1 MQVGHKVRVRGK
13 KNRVGAPFRA
23 AEFTLNYTKGIINIG
38 DEIYNLA
45 KSLQVV
51 KHPINPETGRES
63 PMMWQL
69 GDDGRTQTKG
79 EDNFKAMFVSKP
91 DLWDTAMSLCSSIGD
106 DDEAIASRNKEL
118 GYIDAELGVPELD
131 A

>member
-1 MQVGHKVRVRGK
+1 VRGK

-51 KHPINPETGRES
+51 KHPINPDTGREN
-63 PMMWQL
+63 PQMWQM
-69 GDDGRTQTKG
+69 GNNDSVRG
-79 EDNFKAMFVSKP
+79 EEKFKEWFLSMP
-91 DLWDTAMSLCSSIGD
+91 TLWDEAMSLCSSIGD
-106 DDEAIASRNKEL
+106 DDEVIASRNKEL